1 MRGKTDRVNFVF
13 YTMLKELDNAM
24 GVMAIKY
31 QYPLLTSR
39 PKSSVSIFKLDS
51 NVSDRDVGPD
61 TISDTFRARTF
72 HHLRTSKME

>member
-1 MRGKTDRVNFVF
+1 MRGKTDRVNFVS
-13 YTMLKELDNAM
+13 YTMLKELDSAM

-51 NVSDRDVGPD
+51 SLN
-61 TISDTFRARTF
+61 
-72 HHLRTSKME
+72 TSTCPLYTYLNCQLATQAQAPY